1 MIYKTKNKKAI
12 GTISL
17 IMYILLALL
26 GFYISLYILPDWI
39 FPKAKLIL
47 NLMNYFLILIFF
59 GIIQIGLIYG
69 YYKLGKYAIR
79 GFKIIQTKLMNW
91 SINIRNYI
99 VIHS

>member
-1 MIYKTKNKKAI
+1 
-12 GTISL
+12 
-17 IMYILLALL
+17 
-26 GFYISLYILPDWI
+26 
-39 FPKAKLIL
+39 
-47 NLMNYFLILIFF
+47 LILIFF